1 MEGRKLKNSKIE
13 DLSRRTIILLV
24 NTKKEFVKFAKERNL
39 LYRYLVNKNDL
50 TNWEKYVKQLEEVIK
65 VKK

>member
-1 MEGRKLKNSKIE
+1 MKNSKIE
-13 DLSRRTIILLV
+13 DLSRRTIILLE
-24 NTKKEFVKFAKERNL
+24 NTKKEYVKFAKERNL